1 MEEFFHTHYYLLF
14 VMSVAAG
21 MISHYVKKRAKDE
34 TLVSLREWFGEVN
47 FLGTLCSFGTSLMAT
62 LSAISAD
69 IVTPEMSLT
78 TIMYIGLT
86 TGYAA
91 DSATNSDKET
101 TSN

>member
-1 MEEFFHTHYYLLF
+1 MEDFFHAHYYLLF
-14 VMSVAAG
+14 VLSVAAG
-21 MISHYVKKRAKDE
+21 MISHYVKKRAKEE
-34 TLVSLREWFGEVN
+34 TLVSLKDWFGQVN
-47 FLGTLCSFGTSLMAT
+47 VFGTLCSFGTSLLAT

-91 DSATNSDKET
+91 DSATNSDKL
-101 TSN
+101 S

>member
-1 MEEFFHTHYYLLF
+1 MEDFFHAHYYLLF
-14 VMSVAAG
+14 VLSVAAG
-21 MISHYVKKRAKDE
+21 MVSHYVKKRAQEE
-34 TLVSLREWFGEVN
+34 TLVSLKDWFGQVN
-47 FLGTLCSFGTSLMAT
+47 VFGTLCSFGTSLLAT

-91 DSATNSDKET
+91 DSATNSDKL
-101 TSN
+101 S